1 MEWFEGSIGEAI
13 QTAKMSK
20 SIFVVVVHGS
30 DDEETSKK
38 FLEVLNDTEISSKL
52 KKPNAIS
59 IKVQNGSQSC
69 TQFSQIYP
77 VILVPSIYFIDSQS
91 GVNIETTGGA
101 VDKEKLIE
109 SIDKALE
116 GQEKNAATPVGVAD
130 SIASP
135 RNERVEQARQVLQT
149 EVAPE
154 TTEENKPSTPTAGLS
169 LEERVERAK
178 RLLAD
183 KQAQKVKEE
192 QEKSKNAETERREM
206 GKNIQAMKKKQ
217 EDDEIRKAAEERQ
230 KEKEEQRLALIK
242 IKEQIAQDRAER
254 SQKFSQE
261 KLEREEKRKEQEKQK
276 LAEEARKAEQIAA
289 ERSTVARIQFK
300 LPNGVSQNH
309 KFDPENTIGDLYNY
323 VIDELKTPYGN
334 NVSLSTTFPSR
345 SLDNL
350 SRTSS
355 LRENGLVPS
364 TTILILPKTK
374 GTMSRTSGDTGG
386 IMDYIWLLLTPL
398 TAIWAMLS
406 SFLSGNSGNTGNQ
419 AGTGHQSASNS
430 SPNSYSSGPST
441 SSNVRQRRGAG
452 VRTEGNIARLSSN
465 DSDDD
470 ETNTWNGN
478 STQQM

>member
-1 MEWFEGSIGEAI
+1 MGWFEGSIGEAI

-20 SIFVVVVHGS
+20 SIFVVVVHGA

-38 FLEVLNDTEISSKL
+38 FLEVLNEVEISSKL
-52 KKPNAIS
+52 KKPNAIC
-59 IKVQNGSQSC
+59 IKVQNGGQSC

-91 GVNIETTGGA
+91 GVNVETTGGS
-101 VDKEKLIE
+101 VDKEKILQ

-116 GQEKNAATPVGVAD
+116 GQQKDTASAVGVAD

-149 EVAPE
+149 EVIPE
-154 TTEENKPSTPTAGLS
+154 TTEENKPSTPTSGLS

-183 KQAQKVKEE
+183 KQAQKAKEDE
-192 QEKSKNAETERREM
+192 EKSKSAETERREM

-254 SQKFSQE
+254 SQKFNKE

-276 LAEEARKAEQIAA
+276 LAEEAKKAEQLAA

-309 KFDPENTIGDLYNY
+309 RFDPEDTIGDLYNY
-323 VIDELKTPYGN
+323 VIEELKTPYGT

-345 SLDNL
+345 ALDDL

-364 TTILILPKTK
+364 TTILILPKTR
-374 GTMSRTSGDTGG
+374 GTMSRTSGNSGG

-406 SFLSGNSGNTGNQ
+406 SFVSGDSGGNQ
-419 AGTGHQSASNS
+419 AGTGHQNTSDSN
-430 SPNSYSSGPST
+430 PNSYSAGAST
-441 SSNVRQRRGAG
+441 SSTVRKRRGAG

-465 DSDDD
+465 DSDD
-470 ETNTWNGN
+470 ETNTYNGN

>member
-20 SIFVVVVHGS
+20 SIFVVVVHGA
-30 DDEETSKK
+30 DDEETSKN
-38 FLEVLNDTEISSKL
+38 FLEVLNDAEISTKL
-52 KKPNAIS
+52 KKPNAIC

-77 VILVPSIYFIDSQS
+77 VILIPSIYFIDSQS
-91 GVNIETTGGA
+91 GVNIETTGGT
-101 VDKEKLIE
+101 VEKEKIIE
-109 SIDKALE
+109 SINKALE
-116 GQEKNAATPVGVAD
+116 GQEKDTASATGVAD

-149 EVAPE
+149 EVVPE
-154 TTEENKPSTPTAGLS
+154 TSEENKPSTPTAGLS

-183 KQAQKVKEE
+183 KQAKKVQEE
-192 QEKSKNAETERREM
+192 REKSKNEETERREM

-217 EDDEIRKAAEERQ
+217 EDEEIRKAAEERQ

-254 SQKFSQE
+254 SQKFNKE
-261 KLEREEKRKEQEKQK
+261 KQEREEKRKEQEKQK
-276 LAEEARKAEQIAA
+276 LVEEAEKAERIAA

-309 KFDPENTIGDLYNY
+309 RFDPENTIGDLYNY
-323 VIDELKTPYGN
+323 VIDELKTPYGS

-345 SLDNL
+345 CLDDL
-350 SRTSS
+350 SRDSS

-364 TTILILPKTK
+364 TTILILPKTR
-374 GTMSRTSGDTGG
+374 GAVSRTSGNSGG
-386 IMDYIWLLLTPL
+386 LMDYIWLLLTPL
-398 TAIWAMLS
+398 TAIWAILS
-406 SFLSGNSGNTGNQ
+406 SFVSGNSGNTGSQ
-419 AGTGHQSASNS
+419 AGPGHQNASNS
-430 SPNSYSSGPST
+430 SPNSYSAGPST

-465 DSDDD
+465 DSDD